1 MCTVQLDLSK
11 KHMRITNAP
20 LEFELADGS
29 TSFRDYYGD
38 RRLNRFN
45 TPDMARKNR
54 ILAPTKVRFVVL

>member
-1 MCTVQLDLSK
+1 
-11 KHMRITNAP
+11 MRITNAP

-54 ILAPTKVRFVVL
+54 ILAPTKVRFVSS